1 MKYTLLANGRRLAYR
16 TAGRSKN
23 AVPLVL
29 LHGFCEDQQLWAP
42 LLPGLKNTRL
52 LTIDLPGFGGSD
64 LPLAP
69 GMDVYA
75 EAVCAVLNERGIE
88 RCVLAGHSMG
98 GYTALAFAQHFPE
111 RLSGLGLIH
120 SHPFAD
126 DQSRK
131 ENRRRGIELLQA
143 GKKDAYV
150 AQLFPGLF
158 APAFAQQHPGIVEA
172 VIARGRRQPA
182 AGIIAALEGM
192 MDRPDRSHVLSTLQ
206 CPLLM
211 FLGEQDSIITPADTL
226 RTALSADVADVHV
239 LPGLGHMGM
248 YEAGDSLAGAL
259 LRFWQFCS
267 NR

>member
-1 MKYTLLANGRRLAYR
+1 MKYTLLTNGRRLAYQ
-16 TAGRSKN
+16 TAGRSRH
-23 AVPLVL
+23 AIPLML

-42 LLPGLKNTRL
+42 LLPHLKSARL
-52 LTIDLPGFGGSD
+52 LSIDLPGFGGSD
-64 LPLAP
+64 LPLAS

-98 GYTALAFAQHFPE
+98 GYTALAFARHFPE

-126 DQSRK
+126 DPVRK

-158 APAFAQQHPGIVEA
+158 APAFAQQHPKIVEA

-192 MDRPDRSHVLSTLQ
+192 MDRPDSLEILHSLR
-206 CPLLM
+206 CPALM
-211 FLGEQDSIITPADTL
+211 VLGEEDSIIPPNEAL
-226 RTALSADVADVHV
+226 RTALR
-239 LPGLGHMGM
+239 PI
-248 YEAGDSLAGAL
+248 
-259 LRFWQFCS
+259 
-267 NR
+267 